1 MKSKRTRNSSGGRG
15 GPAAGGSTFVHM
27 TDNPV
32 SGTTPGL
39 MHVAAP
45 PARKYADTGTYGLC
59 VHGFWREGP

>member
-1 MKSKRTRNSSGGRG
+1 
-15 GPAAGGSTFVHM
+15 M

-32 SGTTPGL
+32 SGTDPGL

-45 PARKYADTGTYGLC
+45 PARKYADTGIYGLC